1 MLRSRVLALSCSSR
15 IFHTFIYYWF
25 KIFLFKYSDFINTV
39 CCCHL
44 SALLFRQV
52 CNLCFLPLVPPG
64 VLVPVLLPPADHPL
78 RHHPHLLR
86 LQALHDPEVV
96 EDGPSVRAHPLL
108 YLPLGVRAV
117 PAVHNVVEVVHNLT
131 RAGADIHQ
139 ARIECWRKRVMRCSV
154 PHSYESVLSQSV
166 SSIRDN
172 FDGGI
177 VDLRCLACP
186 PNYQLFLLTSVT
198 LDDSSENKHNARL
211 IIKIWRYF
219 LSLFRLLLII
229 TA

>member
-15 IFHTFIYYWF
+15 IFHNFIYYWF

-139 ARIECWRKRVMRCSV
+139 ARIEYRRKRAKAGLNTSFLRKCSLSV
-154 PHSYESVLSQSV
+154 GFLHSGQFWRWDSRSPLSGLS
-166 SSIRDN
+166 
-172 FDGGI
+172 
-177 VDLRCLACP
+177 A
-186 PNYQLFLLTSVT
+186 QLST
-198 LDDSSENKHNARL
+198 LFADIGDFGRQFWEQ
-211 IIKIWRYF
+211 
-219 LSLFRLLLII
+219 
-229 TA
+229 TQC

>member
-1 MLRSRVLALSCSSR
+1 
-15 IFHTFIYYWF
+15 
-25 KIFLFKYSDFINTV
+25 
-39 CCCHL
+39 
-44 SALLFRQV
+44 
-52 CNLCFLPLVPPG
+52 
-64 VLVPVLLPPADHPL
+64 
-78 RHHPHLLR
+78 
-86 LQALHDPEVV
+86 
-96 EDGPSVRAHPLL
+96 
-108 YLPLGVRAV
+108 
-117 PAVHNVVEVVHNLT
+117 
-131 RAGADIHQ
+131 
-139 ARIECWRKRVMRCSV
+139 MRCSI

-229 TA
+229 TAWALCVMQFRSQFRFSFYLNFILVAGCSKI